1 MTSEALAHLSN
12 NLLYSAM
19 AVYAVAMY
27 CYAAE
32 LAFGTPRRRSAEQSD
47 RELVAVGA
55 SPAYDVPGPTVATDE
70 DAERLAR
77 AGILYAPDFVINAGG
92 LINVYNELLGGYNR
106 ERALRMTRGIYLN
119 LTRVFETAKRDGIT
133 TAVAAD
139 RVAEERIATVRK
151 LGSKHWG
158 RLLAR

>member
-32 LAFGTPRRRSAEQSD
+32 LAFGTPRRRKAEQPD

-55 SPAYDVPGPTVATDE
+55 APAYDVPV
-70 DAERLAR
+70 
-77 AGILYAPDFVINAGG
+77 
-92 LINVYNELLGGYNR
+92 
-106 ERALRMTRGIYLN
+106 
-119 LTRVFETAKRDGIT
+119 
-133 TAVAAD
+133 
-139 RVAEERIATVRK
+139 
-151 LGSKHWG
+151 
-158 RLLAR
+158 